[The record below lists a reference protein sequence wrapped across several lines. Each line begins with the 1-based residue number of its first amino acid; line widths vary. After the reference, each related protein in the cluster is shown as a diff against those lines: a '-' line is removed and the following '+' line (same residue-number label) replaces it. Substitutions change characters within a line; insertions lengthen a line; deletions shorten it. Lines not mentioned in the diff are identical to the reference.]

1 MGQCLLPSWQTI
13 FMILLILLIS
23 FFFFCIVFYANVFV
37 LCYTN
42 QIQYFLHLIYYHI
55 RLVVVE
61 NRSDYSD
68 NRSGDISQ
76 MLTAVPK
83 SKCP

>member
-23 FFFFCIVFYANVFV
+23 FFFFFLHCFLCHCLFLFV

-61 NRSDYSD
+61 NRSDTVTT
-68 NRSGDISQ
+68 GLVI
-76 MLTAVPK
+76 LV
-83 SKCP
+83 KC